1 MRNSK
6 SLKRVLSIMVSASM
20 MVTASGVL
28 TAPLQVSAA
37 ETTIIPVQ
45 LGDVSQ
51 DEAGWYYGD
60 EDWIYQY
67 SGNENSK
74 VSYDEEGDALKVTVD
89 YSKDSDISWSQAGIC
104 FHDNDGMNLAGVNN
118 VTFDIFY
125 DISLRTKGDFP

>member
-45 LGDVSQ
+45 LWDFSQ
-51 DEAGWYYGD
+51 DAAGWYY
-60 EDWIYQY
+60 E
-67 SGNENSK
+67 
-74 VSYDEEGDALKVTVD
+74 
-89 YSKDSDISWSQAGIC
+89 
-104 FHDNDGMNLAGVNN
+104 
-118 VTFDIFY
+118 
-125 DISLRTKGDFP
+125 TKTGYTSTAAMKTPKCHMMRKETH

>member
-6 SLKRVLSIMVSASM
+6 SLKRVLSIMVSA
-20 MVTASGVL
+20 
-28 TAPLQVSAA
+28 A

-45 LGDVSQ
+45 LWDFSQ
-51 DEAGWYYGD
+51 DAAGWYYGD

-89 YSKDSDISWSQAGIC
+89 YSKDSDI
-104 FHDNDGMNLAGVNN
+104 AGVRLES
-118 VTFDIFY
+118 VSMTM
-125 DISLRTKGDFP
+125 TG